1 MGLIFGSE
9 KLALTLCLAA
19 VTACGAP
26 TDGGGNGSGD
36 AGPAEGDMT
45 GNDSSATGGVQGGG
59 AGGEPVGGGGGEGGE
74 PVGGMGGAGGV
85 PVGGMGGAG
94 GEPVGGS
101 GGAGGVP
108 VVCEGPPGFIVVA
121 PVLPPVVEGPVTP
134 PTLSTCEMPLSLNDS
149 PNGDGTFSF
158 TGSTNGAVN
167 NLTGSCGRGAA
178 PDAAFTFTAPTN
190 GLWTL
195 TTVRFDDG
203 ASFDTIL
210 YTRGACDDLEDL
222 DCSDDV
228 GSPQSA
234 LRVSLEAE
242 QSIFVV
248 VDGFS
253 AESAGDFVL
262 TAMPDLGPLPEGAPC
277 DDLDLGG
284 ACDEGLSCA
293 DLRGHRG
300 VCMVV
305 GAPTISEASIVLSVG
320 MNQLL
325 IEVSGLDANHDVES
339 LDLSAVDARGEPLDL
354 SSIGLFPYHPYFDR
368 VVSVDGSYS
377 ARTLVYLDEPADI
390 SVATVVVYDRR
401 GLTSES
407 FDVMVTAPAV
417 SDLGGPCD
425 PNRNFDSCA
434 EGLLCDRA
442 GPDPATP
449 PTCSATDA
457 GCDDGIVPI
466 RLNDFADACGF
477 SYEGSL
483 DGAVDHTD
491 TCGFDTA
498 GDQVLSF
505 EADAGD
511 YVAAVYSTNGVPIV
525 ITHQTSC
532 LVEDVAALLLCSSH
546 FPGED
551 DGRPAYVSMS
561 FATPGTQYLVVS
573 GLEGPAANYRVV
585 VYAAHAPTLDV
596 AEGTVDAQTN
606 SLGIRLVGAD
616 LDGDVVGLSMRI
628 LDAMGMPVLA
638 NMDGSPYEGS
648 VPQDALQTG
657 ADGSVEIFLALEIRD
672 IDFATLA
679 LLEVALLDATDRR
692 SAVLTVR
699 LEAPP
704 ALEPDAAC
712 RINEV
717 FGFCSGDQ
725 VCAEDAADSPTGLCT
740 VLGAACPAQYG
751 EVIDLNSFALA
762 GAYSYAG
769 DTTALPSL
777 TDGQCGGAGA
787 NDAVF
792 TFTADVA
799 GPYTFETV
807 VDAGRDTVLYVRSHC
822 GSMAP
827 AEELA
832 CDDDSGDSTASL
844 VHLELAALQ
853 TVYVFVDGYVGDV
866 ADNGPF
872 VLNVTPPPAN

>member
-59 AGGEPVGGGGGEGGE
+59 AGGEPVGGGGGAGGE

-94 GEPVGGS
+94 G
-101 GGAGGVP
+101 VP

-121 PVLPPVVEGPVTP
+121 PVLSPVVEDPVTP

-158 TGSTNGAVN
+158 TGITTGAVN
-167 NLTGSCGRGAA
+167 NLTGSCGNGAA
-178 PDAAFTFTAPTN
+178 PDAAFTFTAPTT

-195 TTVRFDDG
+195 TTVRFDGG
-203 ASFDTIL
+203 ASFDTVL
-210 YTRGACDDLEDL
+210 YTRGACADLEDL

-228 GSPQSA
+228 VDGSPQSA
-234 LRVSLEAE
+234 LRVSLDAE
-242 QSIFVV
+242 QSILVV
-248 VDGFS
+248 VDGYS
-253 AESAGDFVL
+253 DESAGDFVL
-262 TAMPDLGPLPEGAPC
+262 TALPDLGPLPEGAPC
-277 DDLDLGG
+277 DDLDFGG
-284 ACDEGLSCA
+284 ACDEALSCA
-293 DLRGHRG
+293 DLRGHLG

-305 GAPTISEASIVLSVG
+305 GAPTISEASVALSVG
-320 MNQLL
+320 MNLLL
-325 IEVSGLDANHDVES
+325 IEVSGLDANHDVEGFE
-339 LDLSAVDARGEPLDL
+339 LSAVDALGEPLDL
-354 SSIGLFPYHPYFDR
+354 SGGDPDSNRSYFFDR

-390 SVATVVVYDRR
+390 SVATVVVYDRL

-407 FDVMVTAPAV
+407 LNVVVTAPAV
-417 SDLGGPCD
+417 SLLGGPCD

-434 EGLLCDRA
+434 EGLLCDRE

-449 PTCSATDA
+449 PTCSASDA

-491 TCGFDTA
+491 TCGS
-498 GDQVLSF
+498 GPGSDQVLSF
-505 EADAGD
+505 EAEAGD
-511 YVAAVYSTNGVPIV
+511 YVAALYSTNGAPIV

-573 GLEGPAANYRVV
+573 GLEGPAATYRVV

-596 AEGTVDAQTN
+596 AEGTVDTQTS

-628 LDAMGMPVLA
+628 LDEMGMPVIA
-638 NMDGSPYEGS
+638 NMDGSPFEGS

-657 ADGSVEIFLALEIRD
+657 ADGSVELVFVLELSFD
-672 IDFATLA
+672 ESDTLA
-679 LLEVALLDATDRR
+679 LLEVALLEVALLDASDRR

-704 ALEPDAAC
+704 ELERGAAC
-712 RINEV
+712 RFNEV
-717 FGFCSGDQ
+717 FGFCAEGQ
-725 VCAEDAADSPTGLCT
+725 VCAEDAANSPTGLC
-740 VLGAACPAQYG
+740 VDLGVACPAHYG
-751 EVIDLNSFALA
+751 EVIDLNSFALE

-777 TDGQCGGAGA
+777 TDGQCGAAGA
-787 NDAVF
+787 HDAVF

-807 VDAGRDTVLYVRSHC
+807 VDDQRDTVLYVRSHC
-822 GSMAP
+822 GSRAP

-832 CDDDSGDSTASL
+832 CDDDSGAGAASL
-844 VHLELAALQ
+844 VRVELAALQ